1 MDNTTKFF
9 WLMRRQ
15 SLEKDL
21 RYKKT
26 LYKLV
31 QKAWSKDIT
40 DEEVA
45 AMTRLEVEIQELE
58 RDLNDQDDP
67 FKDTQA

>member
-26 LYKLV
+26 LYKLG
-31 QKAWSKDIT
+31 QKAWSEDMT

-58 RDLNDQDDP
+58 RDLNDQDEP

>member
-26 LYKLV
+26 LYNLA
-31 QKAWSKDIT
+31 QKAWSEDIT
-40 DEEVA
+40 EEEVA
-45 AMTRLEVEIQELE
+45 AMTRLELEIQELE